1 MDALNIVAAAS
12 GIPFTLAVLATLI
25 VAAIWTNTHR
35 AEIAPSDL
43 NHWGYAPRHLSALQW
58 RRIFTSLFFTVG
70 GWRFYVSLIA
80 TGLFL
85 GSLESKLGSL
95 RAASLFL
102 GIHLLTLCC
111 ESLLIVPAMRYFQ
124 LSLGD
129 VLHSTQDVG
138 PSAGYYGCLGA
149 LLLLDHWPAAAIS
162 LVTLFLLLRVVV
174 NLLLWGASGSSLPA
188 DMAHVIAFSLG
199 MAAGIFWL
207 A

>member
-1 MDALNIVAAAS
+1 MDALTIQ
-12 GIPFTLAVLATLI
+12 IPFTLAVLVALI

-43 NHWGYAPRHLSALQW
+43 NDWGYAPRHLPALQW

-102 GIHLLTLCC
+102 GVHLLTLCC
-111 ESLLIVPAMRYFQ
+111 ESFLIVPPLRY
-124 LSLGD
+124 LRLPLGD
-129 VLHSTQDVG
+129 ILHITQDVG
-138 PSAGYYGCLGA
+138 PSAGYYGCFGA
-149 LLLLDHWPAAAIS
+149 ILLLNHWPAAIIS
-162 LVTLFLLLRVVV
+162 LVALFLLLRVVV
-174 NLLLWGASGSSLPA
+174 NLLLWGASASSLPA
-188 DMAHVIAFSLG
+188 DIAHMIAFSLG
-199 MAAGIFWL
+199 IAAGFWL
-207 A
+207 LA